1 MNEDRTTIPASANSL
16 ATSEILRMFS
26 SRSSG
31 LKPRFL
37 FRPWSERK
45 GRGRGEGKG
54 EGREGGEG
62 RGSGGE
68 GRKGRGGR
76 GGEGRGRDIEINKR
90 GGRREGGGGMGGG
103 KSTRSWI

>member
-45 GRGRGEGKG
+45 GR
-54 EGREGGEG
+54 EG
-62 RGSGGE
+62 RG
-68 GRKGRGGR
+68 KGRGTGGR
-76 GGEGRGRDIEINKR
+76 GGEGEWR
-90 GGRREGGGGMGGG
+90 GGEEGEGRGGGG
-103 KSTRSWI
+103 TLR